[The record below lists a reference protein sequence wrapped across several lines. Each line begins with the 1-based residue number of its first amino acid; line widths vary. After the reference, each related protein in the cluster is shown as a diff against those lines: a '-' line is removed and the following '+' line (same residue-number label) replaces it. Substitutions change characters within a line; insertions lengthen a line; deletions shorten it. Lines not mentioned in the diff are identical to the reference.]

1 MLVLFCIRGT
11 NVQCPTEGSL
21 DLFAFLDEQTVFDRI
36 HLLLLL
42 CTESK
47 PLRALNQLNVL
58 TSSSTRPLHAPD
70 QKSDLSPMQKLFLV
84 LPGST
89 S

>member
-1 MLVLFCIRGT
+1 MMLVLFCIRGT

-21 DLFAFLDEQTVFDRI
+21 DLFAFLDESETVFDRI

-47 PLRALNQLNVL
+47 PLNQLNVL
-58 TSSSTRPLHAPD
+58 TFSSTRPLHAPD